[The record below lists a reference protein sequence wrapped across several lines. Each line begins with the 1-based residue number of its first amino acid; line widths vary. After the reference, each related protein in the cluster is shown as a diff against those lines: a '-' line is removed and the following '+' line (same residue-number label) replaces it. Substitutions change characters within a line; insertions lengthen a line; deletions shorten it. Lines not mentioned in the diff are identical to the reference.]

1 MKMTLPTTNL
11 VKAKMDLVVKKRKAE
26 LYLDRV
32 REEYYDPLYK
42 DYQDCIQHVKQL
54 IKIRKYPWHIHAV
67 AQTTAFLL
75 HPIEFIKLK
84 ISTKKFLIEAYWDL
98 KRLVKDCE
106 IEFEATEKSIEKS
119 RKIINNIQ
127 KAIDDK
133 MEQKV

>member
-1 MKMTLPTTNL
+1 M
-11 VKAKMDLVVKKRKAE
+11 
-26 LYLDRV
+26 
-32 REEYYDPLYK
+32 
-42 DYQDCIQHVKQL
+42 
-54 IKIRKYPWHIHAV
+54 
-67 AQTTAFLL
+67 L